1 MATDIRWKASLS
13 ATCLHAAM
21 CRRAG
26 IVAANALPGEAIA
39 RPADALCQEIGN
51 GGWSVEAVLSQLAAL
66 ASEYENNRELVT
78 RALARLQ
85 IDPVESVVGR
95 VAGAIADL
103 EAALRRVQPEIVE
116 ELAVRGRPLMEQWE
130 ARGPGM
136 LNQLTRSTDE
146 LIVPETAEIVLVAPY
161 AGGHGVAHAAV
172 NRVTFEAV
180 LVNPHA
186 ELPETVRLAWLL
198 GQLNSDLPRFADALP
213 TGTASGTFGATVFRA
228 TVFRAAMLAP
238 ALTAGEV
245 VELTRCDEATIEM
258 AVDAWYLRDE
268 LPADAAT
275 RIWGWWQAW
284 QDRPLKWPVAVAAL
298 GEMLR

>member
-1 MATDIRWKASLS
+1 MATEIRWKASLS
-13 ATCLHAAM
+13 ATCLHAAL
-21 CRRAG
+21 CRQAG
-26 IVAANALPGEAIA
+26 IAAANALPGEAIQ
-39 RPADALCQEIGN
+39 RPADALYDEIAN
-51 GGWSVEAVLSQLAAL
+51 GGWPVDALLSQLAAL

-78 RALARLQ
+78 RALTRLD
-85 IDPVESVVGR
+85 IYSVESVVGR

-103 EAALRRVQPEIVE
+103 EAALRRVQPEIVD

-136 LNQLTRSTDE
+136 LNQLARSTDE

-161 AGGHGVAHAAV
+161 AGGHGVAHAPV

-213 TGTASGTFGATVFRA
+213 TGTASGTFGAT
-228 TVFRAAMLAP
+228 TFRAAMLAP

-245 VELTRCDEATIEM
+245 VELTRCDEAMIDTAI
-258 AVDAWYLRDE
+258 DAWRLRDE

-275 RIWGWWQAW
+275 RIWRWWEAW
-284 QDRPLKWPVAVAAL
+284 LERPLKWPVAVAAL
-298 GEMLR
+298 GEMLRG

>member
-1 MATDIRWKASLS
+1 MATEIRWKASLS
-13 ATCLHAAM
+13 ATCLHAAW
-21 CRRAG
+21 CRQAG
-26 IVAANALPGEAIA
+26 IAAANALPGEAIA
-39 RPADALCQEIGN
+39 RPADALCHEIGN
-51 GGWSVEAVLSQLAAL
+51 GGWPVDAVLSQLAAL

-85 IDPVESVVGR
+85 IFPVESVVGR
-95 VAGAIADL
+95 VAGGIADL

-116 ELAVRGRPLMEQWE
+116 ELALRGRPVMEQWH

-136 LNQLTRSTDE
+136 LNQLARSTDE
-146 LIVPETAEIVLVAPY
+146 AVVPETAEIVLVAPY
-161 AGGHGVAHAAV
+161 AGGHGVAHVAV

-213 TGTASGTFGATVFRA
+213 SGTADATFRA
-228 TVFRAAMLAP
+228 TTFRAAMLAP

-245 VELTRCDEATIEM
+245 VELTRCDEVMLDTAI
-258 AVDAWYLRDE
+258 DAWRLRDE
-268 LPADAAT
+268 LPTDAAT
-275 RIWGWWQAW
+275 RISGWWQAW
-284 QDRPLKWPVAVAAL
+284 LDRPLKWPVAVAAL

>member
-1 MATDIRWKASLS
+1 MATEIRWKASLS
-13 ATCLHAAM
+13 ATCLHAAW
-21 CRRAG
+21 CRQAG
-26 IVAANALPGEAIA
+26 IAAANALPGEAIA
-39 RPADALCQEIGN
+39 RPADALCHEIAD
-51 GGWSVEAVLSQLAAL
+51 GGWPVEAVLSQLAAL

-85 IDPVESVVGR
+85 IYRVESVVGR

-103 EAALRRVQPEIVE
+103 EAALRRVQPEIVD

-136 LNQLTRSTDE
+136 LDQLARSTDE

-161 AGGHGVAHAAV
+161 AGGHGVAHPAV

-180 LVNPHA
+180 LANPHA

-213 TGTASGTFGATVFRA
+213 PGIAAAT
-228 TVFRAAMLAP
+228 FRAAMLAP

-245 VELTRCDEATIEM
+245 VELTRCDEAMIDTAI
-258 AVDAWYLRDE
+258 DAWRLRDE
-268 LPADAAT
+268 VPADAAT
-275 RIWGWWQAW
+275 RIWGWWEAW
-284 QDRPLKWPVAVAAL
+284 LERPLKWPVAVAAL
-298 GEMLR
+298 GEMLRG

>member
-1 MATDIRWKASLS
+1 MATEIRWKASLS
-13 ATCLHAAM
+13 ATCLHAAL
-21 CRRAG
+21 CRQAG
-26 IVAANALPGEAIA
+26 IAAANALPGEAIQ
-39 RPADALCQEIGN
+39 RPADALYDEIAN
-51 GGWSVEAVLSQLAAL
+51 GGWPVDALLSQLAAL

-78 RALARLQ
+78 RALTRLD
-85 IDPVESVVGR
+85 IYSVESVVGR

-103 EAALRRVQPEIVE
+103 EAALRRVQPEIVD

-136 LNQLTRSTDE
+136 LNQLARSTDE

-161 AGGHGVAHAAV
+161 AGGHGVAHAPV

-213 TGTASGTFGATVFRA
+213 TGTASGTFGAT
-228 TVFRAAMLAP
+228 TFRAAMLAP

-245 VELTRCDEATIEM
+245 VELTRCDEAMIDTAI
-258 AVDAWYLRDE
+258 DAWRLRDE
-268 LPADAAT
+268 VPADAAT
-275 RIWGWWQAW
+275 RIWGWWEAW
-284 QDRPLKWPVAVAAL
+284 LERPLKWPVAVAAL
-298 GEMLR
+298 GEMLRG

>member
-1 MATDIRWKASLS
+1 MATEIRWKASLS
-13 ATCLHAAM
+13 ATCLHAAL
-21 CRRAG
+21 CRQAG
-26 IVAANALPGEAIA
+26 IAAANALPGEAIQ
-39 RPADALCQEIGN
+39 RPADALYDEIAN
-51 GGWSVEAVLSQLAAL
+51 GGWPVDALLSQLAAL

-78 RALARLQ
+78 RALTRLD
-85 IDPVESVVGR
+85 IYSVESVVGR

-103 EAALRRVQPEIVE
+103 EAALRRVQPEIVD

-130 ARGPGM
+130 ARGPGI
-136 LNQLTRSTDE
+136 LNQLARSTDE

-161 AGGHGVAHAAV
+161 AGGHGVAHAPV

-213 TGTASGTFGATVFRA
+213 TGTASGTFGAT
-228 TVFRAAMLAP
+228 TFRAAMLAP

-245 VELTRCDEATIEM
+245 VELTRCDEAMIDTAI
-258 AVDAWYLRDE
+258 DAWRLRDE
-268 LPADAAT
+268 VPADAAT
-275 RIWGWWQAW
+275 RIWGWWEAW
-284 QDRPLKWPVAVAAL
+284 LERPLKWPVAVAAL
-298 GEMLR
+298 GEMLRG

>member
-1 MATDIRWKASLS
+1 MATEIRWKASLS

-21 CRRAG
+21 CRHAG
-26 IVAANALPGEAIA
+26 IAAANALPGEALA
-39 RPADALCQEIGN
+39 RPADALCEEIAN

-66 ASEYENNRELVT
+66 ASEYEHNRELVT
-78 RALARLQ
+78 RALTRLD
-85 IDPVESVVGR
+85 IYPVEFVVGR

-136 LNQLTRSTDE
+136 LQQLGRSTGDAV
-146 LIVPETAEIVLVAPY
+146 VPEAAEIVLVAPY
-161 AGGHGVAHAAV
+161 AGGHGVAHAAF

-180 LVNPHA
+180 LANPHA

-198 GQLNSDLPRFADALP
+198 GQLNSDLPRFADVMP
-213 TGTASGTFGATVFRA
+213 PGTATATY
-228 TVFRAAMLAP
+228 RAAMLAP

-245 VELTRCDEATIEM
+245 VELSRCDEATID
-258 AVDAWYLRDE
+258 AAIDAWRLRDE

-284 QDRPLKWPVAVAAL
+284 LARPLKWPVAVAAL

>member
-1 MATDIRWKASLS
+1 MATEIRWKASLS
-13 ATCLHAAM
+13 ATCLHAAL
-21 CRRAG
+21 CRQAG
-26 IVAANALPGEAIA
+26 IAAANALPGDALA
-39 RPADALCQEIGN
+39 RPADALGQEIAD
-51 GGWSVEAVLSQLAAL
+51 GGWPVEAVMSQLAAL

-85 IDPVESVVGR
+85 IYPVESVVGR

-116 ELAVRGRPLMEQWE
+116 ELAVRGRPLMQQWE

-136 LNQLTRSTDE
+136 LGQLARSTGDVV
-146 LIVPETAEIVLVAPY
+146 VPETVEIVLVAPY

-180 LVNPHA
+180 LVNPHE
-186 ELPETVRLAWLL
+186 ELPETVRLAWLI
-198 GQLNSDLPRFADALP
+198 GQLNSDLPRFADVLP
-213 TGTASGTFGATVFRA
+213 AGSAAATLRA
-228 TVFRAAMLAP
+228 TIFRAAMLAP
-238 ALTAGEV
+238 ALEAGET
-245 VELTRCDEATIEM
+245 VELTRCDEATID
-258 AVDAWYLRDE
+258 AAIDAWYLRDE

-284 QDRPLKWPVAVAAL
+284 LARPLKWPVAVAAL
-298 GEMLR
+298 GEMLRA